1 MKYLIQTTETYR
13 VDTEDQVKEM
23 IEEAKADGRF
33 QLSKYTSQHKEKKL
47 KGEVVD
53 EWYKVTFTK
62 SFCDERDPEATAE
75 IDYKVI

>member
-33 QLSKYTSQHKEKKL
+33 QLSKYTSQHKEKKT

-62 SFCDERDPEATAE
+62 TFTDEKEPEATATINYE
-75 IDYKVI
+75 VL

>member
-1 MKYLIQTTETYR
+1 MKYLIQVTETYR

-33 QLSKYTSQHKEKKL
+33 QLLKYTSQYKERKA

-53 EWYKVTFTK
+53 AWYKVTFTK
-62 SFCDERDPEATAE
+62 GFTEERDPEVTATITYE
-75 IDYKVI
+75 V